1 MAYQIQPIVKTKTLT
16 EDITNIIVSVSDVI
30 LGQSAMVNTVFQN
43 ETRVV
48 YTASDI
54 LSDEDYLNWGSDDKY
69 IINWVCQKYNLT
81 LI

>member
-54 LSDEDYLNWGSDDKY
+54 LSDED
-69 IINWVCQKYNLT
+69 
-81 LI
+81 

>member
-69 IINWVCQKYNLT
+69 IVNWVCRKYNLT

>member
-69 IINWVCQKYNLT
+69 IINWVCQKYGLT